1 MPGDR
6 KTVRPEGR
14 ERGCRIS
21 VHVIPRSS
29 KVSIA
34 EFGADEYKVKIHT
47 PPIEG
52 AANRELMRLFSE
64 TLDIPRSQIQIR
76 SGARSRI
83 KVLEIQG
90 LSQIEVAGRITTKA
104 RSHKGTRSS

>member
-29 KVSIA
+29 KVSIE

-52 AANRELMRLFSE
+52 AANRELIRLLSE
-64 TLDIPRSQIQIR
+64 TLDIRRSQIQIR
-76 SGARSRI
+76 SGAKSRT
-83 KVLEIQG
+83 KVLEILG
-90 LSQIEVAGRITTKA
+90 LSREDVAARITTKA
-104 RSHKGTRSS
+104 RSHKGIQSS